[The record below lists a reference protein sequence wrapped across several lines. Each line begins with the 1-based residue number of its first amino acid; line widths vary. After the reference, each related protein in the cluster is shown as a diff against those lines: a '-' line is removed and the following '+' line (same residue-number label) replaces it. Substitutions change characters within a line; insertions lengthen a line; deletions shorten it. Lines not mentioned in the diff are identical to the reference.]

1 MAERRRGKW
10 APLNDAV
17 DWLHQRVRPL
27 RDLKTSDASLCIPA
41 GATCVVTGL
50 LRCQKEGEVMVTRDP
65 LPPGADC
72 LRRTITKVPVS
83 YLELIDSPESEPVRI
98 VIFRA
103 TLGHAEPFD
112 VQVARSVWQR
122 NELRWLRIEPAW
134 PSWEA
139 EHYSR
144 NPIRMHPGGFATE
157 AEALADLVDKQERDL
172 QRLKSDQARDL
183 EEAQCRL
190 ARAREA
196 CRAARRPRLV
206 SGDSDSESKDPR
218 AVTGG
223 VV

>member
-1 MAERRRGKW
+1 
-10 APLNDAV
+10 
-17 DWLHQRVRPL
+17 
-27 RDLKTSDASLCIPA
+27 
-41 GATCVVTGL
+41 
-50 LRCQKEGEVMVTRDP
+50 